1 MEMEIRN
8 RNLDID
14 KLKRP
19 RTKSYSQ
26 YSPHQI
32 HSILQEYKK
41 GIRGHGFQALAS
53 KYQIKGG
60 APLVKYWHSK
70 WDGTEIS
77 LEKESGGDQR
87 SILTQKQKK
96 RYISDFVTQRSKEEA
111 VNYSEVRSHVKKK
124 TRKDPSLRTIQRY
137 GKALK
142 ISSKKRKRVTEN
154 QGFISILFS
163 YKYDCDFLSFSV

>member
-1 MEMEIRN
+1 MEA
-8 RNLDID
+8 
-14 KLKRP
+14 
-19 RTKSYSQ
+19 SYSQ

-53 KYQIKGG
+53 KYHIKGG

-77 LEKESGGDQR
+77 LKKESGGDQR

-96 RYISDFVTQRSKEEA
+96 RYISDFVTQRS
-111 VNYSEVRSHVKKK
+111 
-124 TRKDPSLRTIQRY
+124 
-137 GKALK
+137 
-142 ISSKKRKRVTEN
+142 
-154 QGFISILFS
+154 
-163 YKYDCDFLSFSV
+163 